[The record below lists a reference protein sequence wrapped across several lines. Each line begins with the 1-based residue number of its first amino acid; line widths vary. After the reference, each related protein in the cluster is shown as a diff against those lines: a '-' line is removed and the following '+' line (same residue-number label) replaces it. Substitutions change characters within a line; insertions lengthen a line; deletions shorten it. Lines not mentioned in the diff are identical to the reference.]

1 MTKNLMIIAG
11 EVSGDLHGAS
21 LINELKKLDNNIN
34 IFGVGGDKMQAAGMN
49 VLFHIDKMAFLGFV
63 EVVKH
68 LPFIKKVQ
76 KDLLGIIKEK
86 NINNVVLIDYPGF
99 NLSIAKKIKKINLH
113 STVNQ
118 QNQSKTKN
126 NVKIIYYIAPQIWAW
141 GAGRIKKI
149 KKLVDRMLVV
159 FPFEEEVYKYANI
172 KVDFVGHPL
181 LERINNY
188 NFLSKEE
195 LFKKFDLQK
204 DKEILLLLPGS
215 RLHEVEKIF
224 PDAIKAALTVSEKFG
239 LQSVVACSSN
249 INENIFFKISG
260 QRNFKVV
267 KNYTYDLLKYS
278 KLGIIKSGTSTLE
291 AGLFELPM
299 VIVYKTNYLTY
310 LIGKNLV
317 KVNNIGMVNIIA
329 GVKIAPE
336 LIQNQFTEHTLID
349 ECSKILST
357 PELYLDMKTKLKSL
371 KEKLGISGA
380 SGRAAHIIYDMMNE
394 S

>member
-1 MTKNLMIIAG
+1 
-11 EVSGDLHGAS
+11 
-21 LINELKKLDNNIN
+21 
-34 IFGVGGDKMQAAGMN
+34 
-49 VLFHIDKMAFLGFV
+49 
-63 EVVKH
+63 
-68 LPFIKKVQ
+68 
-76 KDLLGIIKEK
+76 
-86 NINNVVLIDYPGF
+86 
-99 NLSIAKKIKKINLH
+99 
-113 STVNQ
+113 
-118 QNQSKTKN
+118 
-126 NVKIIYYIAPQIWAW
+126 
-141 GAGRIKKI
+141 
-149 KKLVDRMLVV
+149 
-159 FPFEEEVYKYANI
+159 
-172 KVDFVGHPL
+172 
-181 LERINNY
+181 
-188 NFLSKEE
+188 
-195 LFKKFDLQK
+195 
-204 DKEILLLLPGS
+204 LLPGS

-224 PDAIKAALTVSEKFG
+224 PDALKAALTVSEKFG
-239 LQSVVACSSN
+239 LQPVVACSSN

-317 KVNNIGMVNIIA
+317 KVNNIGMANIIA

-371 KEKLGISGA
+371 KEKLGVSGA